1 MSFLEPGSDLLIA
14 ENLSK
19 SFQAQGQDL
28 HLFSNLQLKIQAGDS
43 LAIIGR
49 SGAGKST
56 LLSLLAGLDQP
67 TSGRILLNGQ
77 DLTSLDDT
85 TRAELRSRHLSF
97 IFQSFHLLPELTAL
111 DNVRLPLE
119 IRGDAQADQ
128 LARLWLKN
136 VGLASRMQHLPSQ
149 LSGGE
154 QQRVAI
160 ARAFVTSPALL
171 FADEPTGNLDENT
184 GREITDQLFRLNQ
197 ETGTTLVLITHDKEL
212 AQRCQRCLTLH
223 QGQLLEG
230 VI

>member
-1 MSFLEPGSDLLIA
+1 M
-14 ENLSK
+14 
-19 SFQAQGQDL
+19 